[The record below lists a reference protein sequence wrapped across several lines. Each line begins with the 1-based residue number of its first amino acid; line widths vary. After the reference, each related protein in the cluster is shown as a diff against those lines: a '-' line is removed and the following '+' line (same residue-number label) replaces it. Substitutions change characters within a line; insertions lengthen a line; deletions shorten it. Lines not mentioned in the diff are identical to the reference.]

1 MTSAPSLIA
10 GVRQFLRAH
19 APFSL
24 MSDED
29 VAWVAE
35 RLTLQYH
42 ADGEPIISPDD
53 GPPQACLIVKQGQV
67 DGERRLPG
75 QGLAGAPQAVL
86 HLTPGEVFPVG
97 ALMADRPVSTIY
109 RARGDTFCWRLA
121 KSDFDEL
128 TRRSPPFLDFCR
140 RRMAALLDLS
150 NQTLQASY
158 AAQATQW
165 RAMSAPL
172 HSLVRGRPVTC
183 TRDDSIRVAFE
194 VMEQASVGSVIVLD
208 AAPGGGEASVSG
220 GATGSGDATVPGDAA
235 GSGDASVT
243 GGAPVVGIFTR
254 QDVIGRVAL
263 AGVSLDAPI
272 GSVMTSPVLTLEA
285 DATIADAMLLM
296 AQRSI
301 RHVPIV
307 RQGVLVGIVTER
319 DLFVLQRRSLRQ
331 IGDAIRLAR
340 AWGDLDT
347 AAADIREWSRALVAQ
362 GIAAGFVTRLI
373 SRLND
378 QLTARL
384 VALTAAERGIATDAW
399 CWLAL
404 GSEGRE
410 EQTIATDQD
419 NGLVFAPRAAA
430 GRDALRA
437 LGAAVNERL
446 DACGYPL
453 CKGEVMAGNPRWCLA
468 LDEWCAQFD
477 RWIDQGDPDSL
488 LNANIF
494 FDFRPV
500 TGEATLADAM
510 RAHVTARAQGNARFL
525 KQMSDNAL
533 RNAPPPS
540 WTGGL
545 LGQLFSGEAAM
556 VDLKLNGTAPFVDAA
571 RLLALAHGVTV
582 TGTAERFAALVER
595 GAIPASE
602 GSAWTDAFQ
611 FLQSLR
617 LRVQHQHAAAADNP
631 NLIDTRTLSAL
642 DRRILKE
649 AFRQAR
655 KLQQR
660 LSVDFPG

>member
-10 GVRQFLRAH
+10 GVRQFLGAH

-183 TRDDSIRVAFE
+183 ARDDSIRVAFE

-208 AAPGGGEASVSG
+208 AVPEGGASV
-220 GATGSGDATVPGDAA
+220 A
-235 GSGDASVT
+235 
-243 GGAPVVGIFTR
+243 GIFTR

-296 AQRSI
+296 AQRTI

-307 RQGVLVGIVTER
+307 RQGALVGIVTER

-340 AWGDLDT
+340 AWGDLVT

-384 VALTAAERGIATDAW
+384 VALTAAERGIATEAW

-453 CKGEVMAGNPRWCLA
+453 CKGEVMAGNPRWCLG

-631 NLIDTRTLSAL
+631 NVIDTRTLSAL

>member
-1 MTSAPSLIA
+1 MAGSPTIVA

-19 APFSL
+19 APFSM

-29 VAWVAE
+29 VAWAAA
-35 RLTLQYH
+35 RLELQYH
-42 ADGEPIISPDD
+42 ADGEQVITPDD
-53 GPPQACLIVKQGQV
+53 GPPRACLIVKQGQV
-67 DGERRLPG
+67 DGERVLPG

-97 ALMADRPVSTIY
+97 ALMADRAVSTIY
-109 RARGDTFCWRLA
+109 RARGDTFCWRMS

-128 TRRSPPFLDFCR
+128 ARRSPPFLDFCR

-172 HSLVRGRPVTC
+172 HSLIRGRPVTC

-194 VMEQASVGSVIVLD
+194 AMEQASVGSVIVLD
-208 AAPGGGEASVSG
+208 PAPA
-220 GATGSGDATVPGDAA
+220 GAD
-235 GSGDASVT
+235 
-243 GGAPVVGIFTR
+243 APVAGIFTR

-263 AGVSLDAPI
+263 AGVSLEAPI
-272 GSVMTSPVLTLEA
+272 GSVMTSPVLTLDA
-285 DATIADAMLLM
+285 DATVADAMLLM
-296 AQRSI
+296 AQRTI

-307 RQGVLVGIVTER
+307 RQHALVGIVTER

-340 AWGDLDT
+340 AWGDLAN

-362 GIAAGFVTRLI
+362 GIAAGFVTGLI

-384 VALTAAERGIATDAW
+384 IMLTAGEHGIAAGAW

-419 NGLVFAPRAAA
+419 NGLVFAPDAGV

-437 LGAAVNERL
+437 LGAVVNERL
-446 DACGYPL
+446 DVCGYPL

-468 LDEWCAQFD
+468 LDEWLDQFD

-494 FDFRPV
+494 FDFRAV
-500 TGEATLADAM
+500 TGDAALAETM
-510 RAHVTARAQGNARFL
+510 RSHVTARAQGNSRFL

-545 LGQLFSGEAAM
+545 LGHLFSSEAAL
-556 VDLKLNGTAPFVDAA
+556 VDLKLNGTAPFVDGA
-571 RLLALAHGVTV
+571 RLLSLAHGVMV

-602 GSAWTDAFQ
+602 GSAWTDSFQ

-617 LRVQHQHAAAADNP
+617 LRVQHQHAATVDNP
-631 NLIDTRTLSAL
+631 NVIDTRTLSDL

-660 LSVDFPG
+660 LAVDFPG

>member
-10 GVRQFLRAH
+10 GVRQFLGAH

-183 TRDDSIRVAFE
+183 ARDDSIRVAFE

-208 AAPGGGEASVSG
+208 AVPEGGASV
-220 GATGSGDATVPGDAA
+220 A
-235 GSGDASVT
+235 
-243 GGAPVVGIFTR
+243 GIFTR

-296 AQRSI
+296 AQRTI

-307 RQGVLVGIVTER
+307 RQGALVGIVTER

-340 AWGDLDT
+340 AWGDLVT

-384 VALTAAERGIATDAW
+384 VALTAAERGITTDAW

-453 CKGEVMAGNPRWCLA
+453 CKGEVMAGNPRWCLG

-631 NLIDTRTLSAL
+631 NVIDTRTLSAL

>member
-10 GVRQFLRAH
+10 GVRQFLGAH

-75 QGLAGAPQAVL
+75 QGLAGAPQTVL

-121 KSDFDEL
+121 KPDFDEL

-208 AAPGGGEASVSG
+208 AVPEGGASV
-220 GATGSGDATVPGDAA
+220 A
-235 GSGDASVT
+235 
-243 GGAPVVGIFTR
+243 GIFTR

-307 RQGVLVGIVTER
+307 RQGALVGIVTER

-340 AWGDLDT
+340 AWGDLVT

-419 NGLVFAPRAAA
+419 NGLVFSPRAAA

>member
-10 GVRQFLRAH
+10 GVRQFLGAH

-183 TRDDSIRVAFE
+183 ARDDSIRVAFE

-208 AAPGGGEASVSG
+208 AVPEGGASV
-220 GATGSGDATVPGDAA
+220 A
-235 GSGDASVT
+235 
-243 GGAPVVGIFTR
+243 GIFTR

-307 RQGVLVGIVTER
+307 RQGALVGIVTER

-340 AWGDLDT
+340 AWGDLVT

-453 CKGEVMAGNPRWCLA
+453 CKGEVMAGNPRWCLG

>member
-183 TRDDSIRVAFE
+183 ARDDSIRVAFE

-208 AAPGGGEASVSG
+208 AVPEGGASV
-220 GATGSGDATVPGDAA
+220 A
-235 GSGDASVT
+235 
-243 GGAPVVGIFTR
+243 GIFTR

-307 RQGVLVGIVTER
+307 RQGALVGIVTER

-340 AWGDLDT
+340 AWGDLVT

-384 VALTAAERGIATDAW
+384 VALTVAERGIATDAW

-419 NGLVFAPRAAA
+419 KGLVFAPRAAA

-631 NLIDTRTLSAL
+631 NVIDTRTLSAL

>member
-10 GVRQFLRAH
+10 GVRQFLGAH

-183 TRDDSIRVAFE
+183 ARDDSIRVAFE

-208 AAPGGGEASVSG
+208 AVPEGGASV
-220 GATGSGDATVPGDAA
+220 A
-235 GSGDASVT
+235 
-243 GGAPVVGIFTR
+243 GIFTR

-307 RQGVLVGIVTER
+307 RQGALVGIVTER

-340 AWGDLDT
+340 AWGDLVT

>member
-183 TRDDSIRVAFE
+183 ARDDSIRVAFE

-208 AAPGGGEASVSG
+208 AVPEGGASV
-220 GATGSGDATVPGDAA
+220 A
-235 GSGDASVT
+235 
-243 GGAPVVGIFTR
+243 GIFTR

-307 RQGVLVGIVTER
+307 RQGALVGIVTER

-340 AWGDLDT
+340 AWGDLVT

-453 CKGEVMAGNPRWCLA
+453 CKGEVMAGNPRWCLG

-571 RLLALAHGVTV
+571 RLLALAHGVTE

>member
-10 GVRQFLRAH
+10 GVRQFLGAH

-75 QGLAGAPQAVL
+75 QGLAGAPQTVL

-121 KSDFDEL
+121 KPDFDEL

-208 AAPGGGEASVSG
+208 AVPEGGASV
-220 GATGSGDATVPGDAA
+220 A
-235 GSGDASVT
+235 
-243 GGAPVVGIFTR
+243 GIFTR

-307 RQGVLVGIVTER
+307 RQGALVGIVTER

-340 AWGDLDT
+340 AWGDLVT

-617 LRVQHQHAAAADNP
+617 LRVQHQHAAAPENP
-631 NLIDTRTLSAL
+631 NVIDTRTLSAL

>member
-1 MTSAPSLIA
+1 M
-10 GVRQFLRAH
+10 
-19 APFSL
+19 
-24 MSDED
+24 
-29 VAWVAE
+29 
-35 RLTLQYH
+35 
-42 ADGEPIISPDD
+42 
-53 GPPQACLIVKQGQV
+53 
-67 DGERRLPG
+67 
-75 QGLAGAPQAVL
+75 L

-121 KSDFDEL
+121 KPDFDEL

-208 AAPGGGEASVSG
+208 AVPEGGASV
-220 GATGSGDATVPGDAA
+220 A
-235 GSGDASVT
+235 
-243 GGAPVVGIFTR
+243 GIFTR

-307 RQGVLVGIVTER
+307 RQGALVGIVTER

-340 AWGDLDT
+340 AWGDLVT

>member
-10 GVRQFLRAH
+10 GVRQFLGAH

-183 TRDDSIRVAFE
+183 ARDDSIRVAFE

-208 AAPGGGEASVSG
+208 AVPEGGASV
-220 GATGSGDATVPGDAA
+220 A
-235 GSGDASVT
+235 
-243 GGAPVVGIFTR
+243 GIFTR

-307 RQGVLVGIVTER
+307 RQGALVGIVTER

-340 AWGDLDT
+340 AWGDLVT

-384 VALTAAERGIATDAW
+384 VVLTAAERGITTDAW

-419 NGLVFAPRAAA
+419 NGLVFSPRAAA

-631 NLIDTRTLSAL
+631 NVIDTRTLSAL

>member
-10 GVRQFLRAH
+10 GVRQFLGAH

-75 QGLAGAPQAVL
+75 QGLAGAPQTVL

-121 KSDFDEL
+121 KPDFDEL

-208 AAPGGGEASVSG
+208 AVPEGGASV
-220 GATGSGDATVPGDAA
+220 A
-235 GSGDASVT
+235 
-243 GGAPVVGIFTR
+243 GIFTR

-307 RQGVLVGIVTER
+307 RQGALVGIVTER

-340 AWGDLDT
+340 AWGDLVT

-384 VALTAAERGIATDAW
+384 VVLTAAERGIATDAW

-631 NLIDTRTLSAL
+631 NVIDTRTLSAL

-649 AFRQAR
+649 ALRQAR

>member
-75 QGLAGAPQAVL
+75 QGLAGAPQTVL

-121 KSDFDEL
+121 KPDFDEL
-128 TRRSPPFLDFCR
+128 ARRSPPFLDFCR

-183 TRDDSIRVAFE
+183 ARDDSIRVAFE

-208 AAPGGGEASVSG
+208 AAPEGGASV
-220 GATGSGDATVPGDAA
+220 A
-235 GSGDASVT
+235 
-243 GGAPVVGIFTR
+243 GIFTR

-307 RQGVLVGIVTER
+307 RQGALVGIVTER

-340 AWGDLDT
+340 AWGDLVT

-384 VALTAAERGIATDAW
+384 VALTAAERGITTDAW

-453 CKGEVMAGNPRWCLA
+453 CKGEVMAGNPRWCLG

-545 LGQLFSGEAAM
+545 LGQLFSGEAVM

-617 LRVQHQHAAAADNP
+617 LRVQHQHAAAADNL
-631 NLIDTRTLSAL
+631 NVIDTRTLSAL